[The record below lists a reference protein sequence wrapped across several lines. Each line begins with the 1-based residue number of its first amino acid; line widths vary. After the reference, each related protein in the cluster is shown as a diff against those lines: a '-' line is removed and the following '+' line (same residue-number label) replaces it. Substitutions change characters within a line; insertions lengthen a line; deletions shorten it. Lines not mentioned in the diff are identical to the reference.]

1 MLYFQSTN
9 IWYIFLGGGHLNVY
23 MLRFIFLNIV
33 SGRMHEEVKSIEYI
47 DFSLYSSVNRLP
59 PSGGVWMLWREKN
72 T

>member
-1 MLYFQSTN
+1 
-9 IWYIFLGGGHLNVY
+9 